1 MWRRFLSRHLPAGVK
16 RRARRALQRAGNA
29 RVRAYSVDQFG
40 YVFVLTY
47 GRSGSTLLMALLNTI
62 PGYRINGENYNALY
76 RLHQA
81 VAAIDKAYQLASGR
95 RSVPTDAWYGMPR
108 ARPDRFRRD
117 LLDSF
122 VTNVLRP
129 EPGDRVLGFK
139 EIRFSE
145 SHMDDFDAYL
155 DFVRGAFPGCKVVF
169 NHRDPAAV
177 ARSGWWNGVNE
188 AEQRIKAADARL
200 WAVPAD
206 ARHFH
211 FRYDDIDDSLANIR
225 ELFRFLGA
233 ELDERRVREV
243 LGTYHGPRLS

>member
-1 MWRRFLSRHLPAGVK
+1 MHRVGKAYVRPQTAGRFR
-16 RRARRALQRAGNA
+16 
-29 RVRAYSVDQFG
+29 

-95 RSVPTDAWYGMPR
+95 RSVPTDAWFGMPR
-108 ARPDRFRRD
+108 ARPDRFRQD

-129 EPGDRVLGFK
+129 EAGDRVLGFK

-145 SHMDDFDAYL
+145 SHMDDLDAYL
-155 DFVRGAFPGCKVVF
+155 DFVRRAFPGCKLIF

-177 ARSGWWNGVNE
+177 ARSGWWSGVRD

-200 WAVPAD
+200 SAIPAD
-206 ARHFH
+206 ERHFH
-211 FRYDDIDDSLANIR
+211 FRYDDIDDSLDNIR
-225 ELFRFLGA
+225 ELFRFLGE
-233 ELDERRVREV
+233 ELDEQRVRGV